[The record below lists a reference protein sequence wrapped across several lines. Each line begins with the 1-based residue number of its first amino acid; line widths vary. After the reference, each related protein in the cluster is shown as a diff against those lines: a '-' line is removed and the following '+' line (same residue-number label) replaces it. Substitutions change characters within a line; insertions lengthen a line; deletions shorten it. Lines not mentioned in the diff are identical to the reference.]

1 MGIISGH
8 LKNKILCERFIAY
21 NTPPTSVTIQLH
33 CMGLF
38 HYRLYCFKAFIYKF
52 LSLVQTPSRYQ
63 IYILFKILHIFSAA
77 CYCLVFHMISTKLKL
92 FILTF
97 PNAFLL
103 HSSEKAVG
111 KDTSRYAHAK

>member
-8 LKNKILCERFIAY
+8 LKNKILCERFITY
-21 NTPPTSVTIQLH
+21 NTPSTSVTIQLY
-33 CMGLF
+33 CMGFF
-38 HYRLYCFKAFIYKF
+38 HYRLYHFKA
-52 LSLVQTPSRYQ
+52 LVSLISPSRYQ
-63 IYILFKILHIFSAA
+63 IYILFKILHIFSVA